1 MEKEKESV
9 MSMSKARKIARKKE
23 IEQMKRNAKISKIV
37 SICVVTVLCVGLV
50 SYIGYSIYRKATRI
64 VPNSNYSAGL
74 NDNGFIDGV
83 EASSALDLVDYKS
96 IKAPLSEV
104 EYSDESVAKDIET
117 AVEAKK
123 TLNKETD
130 AAIADGNIVNID
142 FVGTVDGEEFEG
154 GNTDGKGTDLKIG
167 SKKFIDDFEEQLIGH
182 KIGDEVT
189 VNVTFPDNYE
199 NKELAGKNAEFKV
212 VINGIYDVPE
222 FTDAFVKENLS
233 EYAANVEDYKKYLKD
248 TNYASNLTTYIQK
261 YLADNTTVTSYPEK
275 YMKQLKGLMKFGEQS
290 YYEAMNQY
298 YLENFGTQAFRSFQE
313 YTGMSEAKYD
323 KSLTEPVQE
332 QVKAAL
338 IYQAIL
344 EKEGISV
351 SEADYIAY
359 LETEGQTK
367 EDYDKEVESY
377 GKGYV
382 MQKMVKIKALELVKG
397 MVTVE

>member
-130 AAIADGNIVNID
+130 AAIADGNIINID

-199 NKELAGKNAEFKV
+199 NKELAGKDAEFKV